1 MAGIGGMASSALVVR
16 LINLPTESAPLMRF
30 DSSIRLFD
38 SARKLMPGGV
48 SSPVRAISP
57 HPFYTSRA
65 DGPYLWDCDGN
76 RFIDYCLAYGPMILG
91 HRHPAIRDAV
101 ADQMDRGWLY
111 GTPSELEVRLA
122 QRISAHYPSMERLRF
137 VSSGTEATMAAIR
150 VARGSTGRDMII
162 KIEGGFHGAHDS
174 VLVKAGSGATTL
186 GIPDSR
192 GIPVDATKN
201 TLQVPYNDP
210 AALEAVLERNSSQIA
225 CLIMEP
231 VLGNIGP
238 VLPEKGYLQEVR
250 RLTEKN
256 DVLLIFDE
264 VITGFRLSLGGAQE
278 LFGIKPDL
286 TTLGKIIGGGFPIG
300 VFGGRGDLMDHVAP
314 GGAIYQAGTFNGSP
328 VSLAAGLATLDVLEK
343 EDTLHKLNRT
353 AEGMRSALKEIVEDL
368 GLDYSVV
375 GIASMFKIFFGPEP
389 HNYAQALKCDRTG
402 YLQFFCRML
411 NSGIFLTPSQY
422 ETDFISAA
430 HNQDVIE
437 TTLEAFRSC
446 LKS

>member
-1 MAGIGGMASSALVVR
+1 LWGPAPVR
-16 LINLPTESAPLMRF
+16 GV
-30 DSSIRLFD
+30 DD
-38 SARKLMPGGV
+38 SARRLMPGGV

-57 HPFYTSRA
+57 HPFYTARA

-111 GTPSELEVRLA
+111 GTPSELEVNLA
-122 QRISAHYPSMERLRF
+122 GRISGHYPSMERLRF

-150 VARGSTGRDMII
+150 VARGSSGKDMII

-186 GIPDSR
+186 GIPDSQ
-192 GIPVDATKN
+192 GVPADAVRN

-210 AALEAVLERNSSQIA
+210 AALEEVMEQFCGQIA

-238 VLPEKGYLQEVR
+238 ILPEKGYLQEVR

-256 DVLLIFDE
+256 DILLIFDE

-300 VFGGRGDLMDHVAP
+300 VFGGRADLMDRVAP

-328 VSLAAGLATLDVLEK
+328 ASLAAGLATLDVMEK
-343 EDTLHKLNRT
+343 ENTLHKLNRMG
-353 AEGMRSALKEIVEDL
+353 AEMRSALKEIVEDL

-389 HNYAQALKCDRTG
+389 HDYAQALKCDRAG
-402 YLQFFCRML
+402 YLQLFRRML
-411 NSGIFLTPSQY
+411 NSGVFLTPSQY

-430 HNQDVIE
+430 HTQDVIE

>member
-1 MAGIGGMASSALVVR
+1 MMAGYALVAR
-16 LINLPTESAPLMRF
+16 LINLPRESPPLMRF

-38 SARKLMPGGV
+38 SARRLMPGGV

-57 HPFYTSRA
+57 HPFYTARA

-111 GTPSELEVRLA
+111 GTPSELEVNLA
-122 QRISAHYPSMERLRF
+122 GRISGHYPSMERLRF

-150 VARGSTGRDMII
+150 VARGSSGKDMII

-174 VLVKAGSGATTL
+174 VLAKAGSGATTL
-186 GIPDSR
+186 GIPDSQ
-192 GIPVDATKN
+192 GVPADAVRN

-210 AALEAVLERNSSQIA
+210 AALEEVMEQFCGQIA

-256 DVLLIFDE
+256 DILLIFDE

-300 VFGGRGDLMDHVAP
+300 VFGGRADLMDRVAP

-328 VSLAAGLATLDVLEK
+328 ASLAAGLATLDVMEK
-343 EDTLHKLNRT
+343 ENTLHKLNRMG
-353 AEGMRSALKEIVEDL
+353 AEMRSALKEIVEDL

-389 HNYAQALKCDRTG
+389 HDYAQALKCDRAG
-402 YLQFFCRML
+402 YLQLFRRML
-411 NSGIFLTPSQY
+411 NSGVFLTPSQY

-430 HNQDVIE
+430 HTQDVIE

>member
-1 MAGIGGMASSALVVR
+1 MMMAGYALVAR
-16 LINLPTESAPLMRF
+16 LINLPRESPPLMRF

-38 SARKLMPGGV
+38 SARRLMPGGV

-57 HPFYTSRA
+57 HPFYTARA

-111 GTPSELEVRLA
+111 GTPSELEVNLA
-122 QRISAHYPSMERLRF
+122 GRISGHYPSMERLRF

-150 VARGSTGRDMII
+150 VARGSSGKDMII

-186 GIPDSR
+186 GIPDSQ
-192 GIPVDATKN
+192 GVPADAVRN

-210 AALEAVLERNSSQIA
+210 AALEEVMEQFCGQIA

-238 VLPEKGYLQEVR
+238 ILPEKGYLQEVR

-256 DVLLIFDE
+256 DILLIFDE

-300 VFGGRGDLMDHVAP
+300 VFGGRADLMDRVAP

-328 VSLAAGLATLDVLEK
+328 ASLAAGLATLDVMEK
-343 EDTLHKLNRT
+343 ENTLHKLNRMG
-353 AEGMRSALKEIVEDL
+353 AEMRSALKEIVEDL

-389 HNYAQALKCDRTG
+389 HDYAQALKCDRAG
-402 YLQFFCRML
+402 YLHLFRRML
-411 NSGIFLTPSQY
+411 NSGVFLTPSQY

-430 HNQDVIE
+430 HTQDVIE

>member
-1 MAGIGGMASSALVVR
+1 
-16 LINLPTESAPLMRF
+16 MRF

-38 SARKLMPGGV
+38 SARRLMPGGV

-57 HPFYTSRA
+57 HPFYTARA

-111 GTPSELEVRLA
+111 GTPSELEVNLA
-122 QRISAHYPSMERLRF
+122 GRISGHYPSMERLRF

-150 VARGSTGRDMII
+150 VARGSSGKDMII

-186 GIPDSR
+186 GIPDSQ
-192 GIPVDATKN
+192 GVPADAVRN

-210 AALEAVLERNSSQIA
+210 AALEEVMEQFCGQIA

-238 VLPEKGYLQEVR
+238 ILPEKGYLQEVR

-256 DVLLIFDE
+256 DILLIFDE

-300 VFGGRGDLMDHVAP
+300 VFGGRADLMDRVAP

-328 VSLAAGLATLDVLEK
+328 ASLAAGLATLDVMEK
-343 EDTLHKLNRT
+343 ENTLHKLNRMG
-353 AEGMRSALKEIVEDL
+353 AEMRSALKEIVEDL

-389 HNYAQALKCDRTG
+389 HDYAQALKCDRAG
-402 YLQFFCRML
+402 YLHLFRRML
-411 NSGIFLTPSQY
+411 NSGVFLTPSQY

-430 HNQDVIE
+430 HTQDVIE